1 MASAPVDPSRP
12 VLIFAGGLGEA
23 RAYADENRLGSR
35 AWVFVRDP
43 DQARYLPASAVAIL
57 PGFDRNPRHAL
68 LAPLAEV
75 LEEEHGPHVPLTATT
90 KG

>member
-1 MASAPVDPSRP
+1 MASTLTLP

-23 RAYADENRLGSR
+23 RAYAEENRLGR
-35 AWVFVRDP
+35 HWVFVRDP
-43 DQARYLPASAVAIL
+43 DQARYLPARAVAIL
-57 PGFDRNPRHAL
+57 PGFERNTRYEL

-75 LEEEHGPHVPLTATT
+75 LEHEHGPHVPLTATT

>member
-1 MASAPVDPSRP
+1 MAASTLTLP

-23 RAYADENRLGSR
+23 RTYAEQNGLGR
-35 AWVFVRDP
+35 HWVFVRDP
-43 DQARYLPASAVAIL
+43 DQARYLPARSVAIL
-57 PGFDRNPRHAL
+57 PGFTRNTRYDL

-75 LEEEHGPHVPLTATT
+75 LEAEHGPHVPITATS

>member
-1 MASAPVDPSRP
+1 MAAALTKP

-23 RAYADENRLGSR
+23 RAYAEENRLGR
-35 AWVFVRDP
+35 HWVFVRDP
-43 DQARYLPASAVAIL
+43 DQARYLPASSVAIL
-57 PGFDRNPRHAL
+57 PGFTRNTRHDL

-75 LEEEHGPHVPLTATT
+75 LEAEHGPHVPLTATT

>member
-1 MASAPVDPSRP
+1 MASSTLDPSRP

-23 RAYADENRLGSR
+23 RAYADANHINSR
-35 AWVFVRDP
+35 SWVFVRDP
-43 DQARYLPASAVAIL
+43 DQARYLPAHSVAIL
-57 PGFDRNPRHAL
+57 PGFERNPRYEM

-75 LEEEHGPHVPLTATT
+75 LEHEPHVPITATT